1 VAFLRNRNGRKD
13 PASQDEARSND
24 AVMITA
30 ANHAASQNARN
41 IPLIIERE
49 YKARV
54 QKRSFVV
61 GTIILVVLVIL
72 AACVPTVIELISSN
86 SQSKIAVVNQANQV
100 AGLDPVNYISTQLNT
115 TISST
120 GQLQAVPSSKPKFT
134 VESGQPGDISSLRQQ
149 VRDGKLDALLVI
161 NRAAA
166 GDLNFEYFSNSSPT
180 GTTAAQIQAATTQLN
195 FLDKL
200 GRLGISQTQLST
212 LFQSPNL
219 TATSVSDEKSGR
231 TPEESAAATLVVT
244 LGVILIFT
252 TILQYGATVAQ
263 GAVEEKSNR
272 IMEIMINAATP
283 FQLMIGKIIGIGL
296 AGVTQVAALAAAG
309 IVAVLAQDPLKK
321 VLLNNA
327 TGGTQIDI
335 TGLSVGLLGLVVLYF
350 ILGFLLYGTL
360 YAAVGSL
367 VSRQEDVQTALA
379 PLTFL
384 FMAGYFVSIFSLSAT
399 DTLWVKILS
408 FVPFFTPTLMLSR
421 AGISELDWWEVP
433 LSIVIML
440 VSIIVFTW
448 LAGRI
453 YRAGVLMYGQ
463 KANLGRL
470 FKLALSR

>member
-1 VAFLRNRNGRKD
+1 
-13 PASQDEARSND
+13 
-24 AVMITA
+24 MITA

-41 IPLIIERE
+41 IPLIIARE

-54 QKRSFVV
+54 QKRSFQV

-86 SQSKIAVVNQANQV
+86 SQSKIAVVNQASQV
-100 AGLDPVNYISTQLNT
+100 GGLDPVSYISTQLNT
-115 TISST
+115 TLNSS
-120 GQLQAVPSSKPKFT
+120 GQLQAAPSTKPKYT
-134 VESGQPGDISSLRQQ
+134 VQAGQPGDLNNLRQQ

-161 NRAAA
+161 NRAAS
-166 GDLNFEYFSNSSPT
+166 GELSFEYFSNSSPT

-200 GRLGISQTQLST
+200 GRLGIPQSQLST

-219 TATSVSDEKSGR
+219 TATSVADEKSGR
-231 TPEESAAATLVVT
+231 TPEETGAATLVVT

-296 AGVTQVAALAAAG
+296 AGVTQVAALAVAG
-309 IVAVLAQDPLKK
+309 IIAFLAQDPLKK
-321 VLLNNA
+321 ALLNNS

-384 FMAGYFVSIFSLSAT
+384 FMAGYFVSIFSLGAT
-399 DTLWVKILS
+399 DALWVKILS

-421 AGISELDWWEVP
+421 AGISELEWWEVP
-433 LSIVIML
+433 VSIVIML
-440 VSIIVFTW
+440 VAIVIFTW

-463 KANLGRL
+463 KPNLGRL